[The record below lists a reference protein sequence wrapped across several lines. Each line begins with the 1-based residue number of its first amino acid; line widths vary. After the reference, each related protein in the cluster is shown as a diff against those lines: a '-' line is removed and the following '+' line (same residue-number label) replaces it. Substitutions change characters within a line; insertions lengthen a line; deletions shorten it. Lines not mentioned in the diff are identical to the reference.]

1 MPLQWP
7 AKAALGEE
15 RRRSWAPSHGR
26 SLPDREARRP
36 DATGP
41 AKVLVVPNSDGYMT
55 VEEFRAAFERRDWE
69 LRISWMS
76 SAAGEYE
83 IAGRVEDDGAFIT
96 TWGQRF
102 RFEPNRVPPKGM
114 VLGILELATLATL
127 AIRDQARTA
136 GVL

>member
-1 MPLQWP
+1 M
-7 AKAALGEE
+7 
-15 RRRSWAPSHGR
+15 
-26 SLPDREARRP
+26 
-36 DATGP
+36 
-41 AKVLVVPNSDGYMT
+41 VPNSDGYMT

-96 TWGQRF
+96 TWRQRF

-114 VLGILELATLATL
+114 VLGILELATLA
-127 AIRDQARTA
+127 IRDQARTA

>member
-1 MPLQWP
+1 
-7 AKAALGEE
+7 
-15 RRRSWAPSHGR
+15 
-26 SLPDREARRP
+26 
-36 DATGP
+36 
-41 AKVLVVPNSDGYMT
+41 
-55 VEEFRAAFERRDWE
+55 
-69 LRISWMS
+69 MS

-96 TWGQRF
+96 TWRQRF